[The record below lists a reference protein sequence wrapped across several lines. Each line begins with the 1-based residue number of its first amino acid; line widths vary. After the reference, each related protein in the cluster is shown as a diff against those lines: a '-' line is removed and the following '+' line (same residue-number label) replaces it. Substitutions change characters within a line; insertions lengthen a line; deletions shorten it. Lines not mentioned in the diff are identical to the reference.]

1 MASLFVLLPSVR
13 GIHPQTFWYC
23 NDWRTELEKAGHYFC
38 GGSVYRMPLDTARN
52 ELHTAFLRTTADVA
66 CWLDDD
72 VQVDPGWIPKML
84 QAVLDGV
91 DVLSAPC
98 RLRDHT
104 AGGSQETANLFN
116 VTPVGLPIER
126 SGLRLLKCQST
137 GLGCV
142 MVSRR
147 AMQKLHDACE
157 PKYESRM
164 SPGRKSAPIYRSE
177 VIQANLVN
185 PQASPNIHVYM
196 QDDFVFS
203 TLCLKAGIEIFCA
216 GDVPTCH
223 DGLPGTFFAA
233 AEKLDKL
240 RAAKAGKPLLGP
252 DGRPV

>member
-1 MASLFVLLPSVR
+1 MASLFILLPSAR
-13 GIHPQTFWYC
+13 GIHPQTFWTC

-38 GGSVYRMPLDTARN
+38 GGSVYRMPLDLARN
-52 ELHTAFLRTTADVA
+52 EMHTVFMSTTADVA

-72 VQVDPGWIPKML
+72 VQVDPSWIPRML
-84 QAVLDGV
+84 KAILDGV

-104 AGGSQETANLFN
+104 AGGSAETANLFN
-116 VTPVGLPIER
+116 IIPTGLPFER
-126 SGLRLLKCQST
+126 AGLRLLKCQST

-147 AMQKLHDACE
+147 AMQKLFDASE

-164 SPGRKSAPIYRSE
+164 MPGRKSAPLYRSDVASAKLLHPE
-177 VIQANLVN
+177 APDVN
-185 PQASPNIHVYM
+185 VYM
-196 QDDFVFS
+196 LDDIAFS
-203 TLCLKAGIEIFCA
+203 LACLKAGLEILAA

-252 DGRPV
+252 DGRPL